1 MSLWN
6 SMPLAKTVAS
16 LITAIFDIW
25 PFFNDL
31 DPKLWVNFEWTLY
44 IYFEHCEFKK
54 KLKMYVQHQWFWQN
68 INEGVRINCQ
78 DLQSFGCKK
87 DICLFFSLNNCI

>member
-1 MSLWN
+1 MSE
-6 SMPLAKTVAS
+6 
-16 LITAIFDIW
+16 
-25 PFFNDL
+25 
-31 DPKLWVNFEWTLY
+31 LWVDSLHILWALWVQ
-44 IYFEHCEFKK
+44 KK
-54 KLKMYVQHQWFWQN
+54 NLKMYVQHQWFWQN

>member
-25 PFFNDL
+25 PFLMTLTLNY
-31 DPKLWVNFEWTLY
+31 EWTLSGLFTY
-44 IYFEHCEFKK
+44 TLSTVNSKK
-54 KLKMYVQHQWFWQN
+54 NLKMYVQHLWFWQN